1 MRLADKTVNAVRLTG
16 RARLRGHHHKRILNR
31 GSRFLPLEWM
41 G

>member
-1 MRLADKTVNAVRLTG
+1 MVNEVRLTG
-16 RARLRGHHHKRILNR
+16 CDRLRVSDHKRILGR